1 MIFTS
6 FYVNPVGAATPLV
19 LGADTIRFN
28 WGMFT
33 PQKSE
38 TEDNAGVVTVQTVA
52 TNDAGGVH
60 LSPGQT
66 PHQVFAPNNS
76 TFNASQF
83 WIDAAQAGDGVLFT
97 YSLTSWKTWHAIESK
112 LEEALVNLIETISA
126 TLDDCTVT
134 AGLSDMARD
143 GDSIHAEVTKAVE
156 EVKDTGLW
164 TCSVELWVQTPADGT
179 DRLERHRLRTAYV
192 RDLFMDG
199 DNTTQLLSVL
209 CESGD
214 LAVQQNSI
222 KNRQLESTVH
232 ERKYVSKFSFEISC
246 CGTDA
251 H

>member
-6 FYVNPVGAATPLV
+6 FYVNPVDAGIPLV

-28 WGMFT
+28 WGMFL
-33 PQKSE
+33 PQKSA
-38 TEDNAGVVTVQTVA
+38 TEDNAGPVTIQDVA
-52 TNDAGGVH
+52 TNNAGGVQ

-76 TFNASQF
+76 DFNAAQF
-83 WIDAAQAGDGVLFT
+83 WIDAAQAGDGVLFV
-97 YSLTSWKTWHAIESK
+97 YSLSTWKTYHDIESK
-112 LEEALVNLIETISA
+112 LEEALTNLIKTVAA
-126 TLDDCTVT
+126 TLDDCSIT
-134 AGLSDMARD
+134 AGLSDEARD
-143 GDSIHAEVTKAVE
+143 GHNIHAVVDKAVE

-164 TCSVELWVQTPADGT
+164 TCSVEIMIETPAD
-179 DRLERHRLRTAYV
+179 DSEALQRHRLRTAYV

-199 DNTTQLLSVL
+199 DNTAQLLSVL
-209 CESGD
+209 CESGQ

-222 KNRQLESTVH
+222 RNRQLQSTIH
-232 ERKYVSKFSFEISC
+232 ERKYKSQFSFEISC